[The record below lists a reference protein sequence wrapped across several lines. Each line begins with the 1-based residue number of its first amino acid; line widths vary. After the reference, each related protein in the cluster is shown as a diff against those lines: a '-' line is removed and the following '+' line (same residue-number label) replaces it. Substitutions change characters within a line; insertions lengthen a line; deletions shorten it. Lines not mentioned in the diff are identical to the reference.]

1 MHSILSSH
9 ISLPQLS
16 DHPRQEQNPE
26 NASYA
31 ELQLGDTCSGNHHGS
46 NSPTRSLVW
55 GHSIWPHPNLRCSHI
70 HTPENYVHKKQ
81 KKIIWQQGFA
91 QSISRMQTFVP
102 WPLQSS
108 LRVPEPT
115 NHDKPDLMKP
125 SVMMPDCWPHKQAW
139 VMNLTKILTKSPERL
154 FLPIWNAD

>member
-16 DHPRQEQNPE
+16 DHPRQEQNPG

-55 GHSIWPHPNLRCSHI
+55 VTAFDPTLTSAAPIYTLQRTMCTKNKRKSSGSRDL
-70 HTPENYVHKKQ
+70 
-81 KKIIWQQGFA
+81 

-125 SVMMPDCWPHKQAW
+125 SVMMPDCWPHKQAG